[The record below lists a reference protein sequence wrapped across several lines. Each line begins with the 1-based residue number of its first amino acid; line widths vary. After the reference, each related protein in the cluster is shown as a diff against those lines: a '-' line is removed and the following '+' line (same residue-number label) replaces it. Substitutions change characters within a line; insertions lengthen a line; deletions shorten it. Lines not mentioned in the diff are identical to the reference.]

1 MPHNEALTTTLE
13 QLRERYRRELFD
25 EQLPF
30 WDRFGIDHE
39 LGGFCCALDYDG
51 SRVNDE
57 KFVWFQGRGLWVYS
71 FLYNHLKRD
80 PAYLEVARKTKDFLL
95 AHAPQPDGR
104 WASNLSREG
113 RTLAPETDLYGRYF
127 AIEGLYEYSQ
137 AADDEQ
143 ARDTALA
150 MFKDLF
156 RREMAQDAVGPL
168 TQGFWM
174 VNINIAR
181 QILDRE
187 TDAEVAAIADQS
199 INAVIQKHFNPDY
212 GLNNENLN
220 RDFTRSA
227 EEATKCNLGHSI
239 ETLWMVMQE
248 ARRRGDAGLQGICA
262 GRIQH
267 HLNVGWD
274 WLYGGL
280 AMWINVD
287 QGGYEW
293 PLESVPGTNL
303 QFRSVG
309 EYNYTKSLWAVDEVL
324 IACLLI
330 LEQRNAPWAERFLV
344 EAQKVMDEKFSM
356 QQSEGPPTYVL
367 FSDRRITRPPRSVRQ
382 DNYHR
387 LRALTMNLLTLERLV
402 ASGPSIGGE

>member
-1 MPHNEALTTTLE
+1 MPHNEAAHIASLE

-51 SRVNDE
+51 TRVNDE

-71 FLYNHLKRD
+71 FLCNHLKAD
-80 PAYLEVARKTKDFLL
+80 PAYLKVARKTKDFLL

-113 RTLAPETDLYGRYF
+113 EPLALESDLYGRYF
-127 AIEGLYEYSQ
+127 AIEGLYEYSH
-137 AADDEQ
+137 AAGDEQ
-143 ARDTALA
+143 ARAAALA
-150 MFKDLF
+150 MFKSLF
-156 RREMAQDAVGPL
+156 RRETARDAAGPV

-174 VNINIAR
+174 VNVNIAR

-187 TDAEVAAIADQS
+187 PDAEVAAIADES
-199 INAVIQKHFNPDY
+199 IDAVIHKHFNPDY

-220 RDFTRSA
+220 RDFTRST

-248 ARRRGDAGLQGICA
+248 ARRRGDAGLRDICA
-262 GRIQH
+262 ERIQR

-287 QGGYEW
+287 QGAYEW

-303 QFRSVG
+303 AFRSVG
-309 EYNYTKSLWAVDEVL
+309 EYNYTKSLWAVDEALV
-324 IACLLI
+324 ACLLI
-330 LEQRNAPWAERFLV
+330 LEQGNAPWAWDFHL
-344 EAQKVMDEKFSM
+344 EAQKAIDEKFSM
-356 QQSEGPPTYVL
+356 RQTAGQPTYVL

-387 LRALTMNLLTLERLV
+387 LRALMMNLLTLERLLDR
-402 ASGPSIGGE
+402 